1 MESQDSGSDSDES
14 DPTRMNDDFSTLGIH
29 DLVLKWLYSNNLRHM
44 TRVQSL
50 SINTFLKKGNDVL
63 VQSCTGSGKT
73 LCFVIPI
80 LHTYLQNESYEFKN
94 LLDVYA
100 VIILPT
106 RELATQ
112 VFEII
117 VEALVFIENKGEVE
131 KPRSKVKHTFKI
143 MERNLYCSLII
154 GGTTVENDV
163 KFLSNAK
170 DREYVKCFIVATP
183 GRLSHL
189 MDKLEHERVWTFK
202 NLGFIILDEADRF
215 LEMGYQNDM
224 SKIFKHLPKQRKTGL
239 FSATLTSG
247 VQTLSKLCLS
257 NQIFINADDLSRN
270 YVSNLSNEVSN
281 ATNYT
286 TPRGLNNYYLIL
298 STEQK
303 LHFALLFIEYLKKTG
318 ATKLVLFF
326 LSCDLVD
333 YYYEVITRLSSTT
346 SPLNY
351 NDKSKGK
358 ADVNYYKIHRKLT
371 TKKRNKNINMFKSDS
386 DGTLSVLLC
395 TDIFS
400 RGIDIPRIDWILQF
414 DPPQDPNFYLHRIGR
429 VGRADSVGNALLL
442 LTETEESYIQFQINR
457 KIELTKIPQE
467 ILNKVKDICSS
478 VGDSNDN
485 VKGLPYVLYSD
496 EFEDQ
501 TYGVDRGVRD
511 GDNGCYVDNV
521 SKSERSSYLEHLK
534 ANPVANP
541 VLPWERTSFILACL
555 RAMNSTNRDILLSS
569 SRAFV
574 SYTRAYSEHS
584 LKYIFEKHKLD
595 YGSLATSLGVLR
607 IPRVKEILGKNISHF
622 LQSSVNPKDV
632 PFLDPEK
639 ESRRLKELSEYVPE
653 KRKSVKKEPEK
664 SKRTRSEKRKTKRNN
679 TYEEWNEFR
688 REEALVKKL
697 KRKKFDA
704 KNLEKMLKNEELTD
718 GGEEFDELGEDVGLD
733 LADSKSLK
741 RWILRGKGRKK
752 RR

>member
-1 MESQDSGSDSDES
+1 MESQDSSSDSDES
-14 DPTRMNDDFSTLGIH
+14 DPTRMGDDFSTLGIH
-29 DLVLKWLYSNNLRHM
+29 ELILKWLYSNNLRHM

-80 LHTYLQNESYEFKN
+80 LHTYLQNENYEFKN
-94 LLDVYA
+94 LLDVYS
-100 VIILPT
+100 VIVLPT

-117 VEALVFIENKGEVE
+117 VDALVYIENEGRVE
-131 KPRSKVKHTFKI
+131 KPRAKIKHTFKI

-170 DREYVKCFIVATP
+170 EREYVKCFIVATP

-202 NLGFIILDEADRF
+202 NLGFVILDEADRF

-224 SKIFKHLPKQRKTGL
+224 SKIFRHLPKQRKTGL

-257 NQIFINADDLSRN
+257 NQIFINADDLSQN
-270 YVSNLSNEVSN
+270 YVSSLSNEVAN

-286 TPRGLNNYYLIL
+286 TPKGLNNYYLIL

-303 LHFALLFIEYLKKTG
+303 LHFALVFIEYLRKAG

-333 YYYEVITRLSSTT
+333 YYYEVITRLSSTAN
-346 SPLNY
+346 PLKY
-351 NDKSKGK
+351 KDKAKGK
-358 ADVNYYKIHRKLT
+358 TSVNYYRIHRKLT

-386 DGTLSVLLC
+386 GGSLSVLLC

-429 VGRADSVGNALLL
+429 AGRADSVGNALLL

-457 KIELTKIPQE
+457 KIELTRIPPY
-467 ILNKVKDICSS
+467 ILDEVKDICSS
-478 VGDSNDN
+478 TGNSDKNGT
-485 VKGLPYVLYSD
+485 GLPYVLYAD
-496 EFEDQ
+496 KLEDKAG
-501 TYGVDRGVRD
+501 GVDSDVGGGED
-511 GDNGCYVDNV
+511 GAHVENIA
-521 SKSERSSYLEHLK
+521 KSESSTYLEHLK
-534 ANPVANP
+534 SNPVVNP

-622 LQSSVNPKDV
+622 LQSSVNPRDV

-639 ESRRLKELSEYVPE
+639 ESRRLKELSEHVPE
-653 KRKSVKKEPEK
+653 RRKPAKKEPEK
-664 SKRTRSEKRKTKRNN
+664 SKRTRSEKRKAKRNN

-697 KRKKFDA
+697 KRKKFDP
-704 KNLEKMLKNEELTD
+704 KNVEKLLNNEELSEA
-718 GGEEFDELGEDVGLD
+718 GEEREELGEGEDVD
-733 LADSKSLK
+733 LTDSKSLK

>member
-1 MESQDSGSDSDES
+1 MESQDSSSDSDES
-14 DPTRMNDDFSTLGIH
+14 DPTRMGDDFSTLGIH
-29 DLVLKWLYSNNLRHM
+29 ELILKWLYSNNLRHM

-73 LCFVIPI
+73 LCF
-80 LHTYLQNESYEFKN
+80 N
-94 LLDVYA
+94 LLDVYS
-100 VIILPT
+100 VIVLPT

-117 VEALVFIENKGEVE
+117 VDALVYIENEGRVE
-131 KPRSKVKHTFKI
+131 KPRAKIKHTFKI

-170 DREYVKCFIVATP
+170 EREYVKCFIVATP

-202 NLGFIILDEADRF
+202 NLGFVILDEADRF

-224 SKIFKHLPKQRKTGL
+224 SKIFRHLPKQRKTGL

-257 NQIFINADDLSRN
+257 NQIFINADDLSQN
-270 YVSNLSNEVSN
+270 YVSSLSNEVAN

-286 TPRGLNNYYLIL
+286 TPKGLNNYYLIL

-303 LHFALLFIEYLKKTG
+303 LHFALVFIEYLRKAG

-333 YYYEVITRLSSTT
+333 YYYEVITRLSSTAN
-346 SPLNY
+346 PLKY
-351 NDKSKGK
+351 KDKAKGK
-358 ADVNYYKIHRKLT
+358 TSVNYYRIHRKLT

-386 DGTLSVLLC
+386 GGSLSVLLC

-400 RGIDIPRIDWILQF
+400 RGIDIPRIDWILQ
-414 DPPQDPNFYLHRIGR
+414 IGR
-429 VGRADSVGNALLL
+429 AGRADSVGNALLL

-457 KIELTKIPQE
+457 KIELTRIPPY
-467 ILNKVKDICSS
+467 ILDEVKDICSS
-478 VGDSNDN
+478 TGNSDKNGT
-485 VKGLPYVLYSD
+485 GLPYVLYAD
-496 EFEDQ
+496 KLEDKA
-501 TYGVDRGVRD
+501 GG
-511 GDNGCYVDNV
+511 
-521 SKSERSSYLEHLK
+521 SSTYLEHLK
-534 ANPVANP
+534 SNPVVNP

-622 LQSSVNPKDV
+622 LQSSVNPRDV
-632 PFLDPEK
+632 PFLDAEK
-639 ESRRLKELSEYVPE
+639 ESRRLKELSEHVPE
-653 KRKSVKKEPEK
+653 RRKPAKKEPEK
-664 SKRTRSEKRKTKRNN
+664 SKRTRSEKRKAKRNN

-697 KRKKFDA
+697 KRKKFDP
-704 KNLEKMLKNEELTD
+704 KNVEKLLNNEELS
-718 GGEEFDELGEDVGLD
+718 EAGEDVD
-733 LADSKSLK
+733 LTDSKSLK